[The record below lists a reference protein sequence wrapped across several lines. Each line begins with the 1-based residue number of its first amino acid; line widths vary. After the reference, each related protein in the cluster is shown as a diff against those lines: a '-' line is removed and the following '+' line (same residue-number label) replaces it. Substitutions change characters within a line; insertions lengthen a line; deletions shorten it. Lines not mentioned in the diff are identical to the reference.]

1 MSPGSVFLL
10 GSPGNSSM
18 YPRLRPPMQ
27 DLSQVT
33 ITYIWAFCVYLSNT
47 EPEIIV
53 TINEVNLPQP
63 AHTWSPNYIDPSL

>member
-1 MSPGSVFLL
+1 
-10 GSPGNSSM
+10 
-18 YPRLRPPMQ
+18 MQ